1 MDKENPKA
9 EAVVTTTEKDP
20 GKFDWWTFFIPVIAA
35 VFLAFAILFLVNGW
49 SVFSGTAVAQKRAM
63 ANRPVSALAK
73 YEEVNNII
81 DQSNGRYTYGTKYKK
96 NQVKLYNKLGIG
108 YIDYMGSFINT
119 HYTPRELKSPGNGYA
134 KKMQNVYSQYN
145 QAATAFQ
152 TAYRSSKD
160 YKSLIKN
167 FDKEAGSKVDPTFK
181 GFFHYYAALATG
193 QKASVQRRT
202 LDEIKNKNYRLPLET
217 EYFLNNKEWAS
228 AEKNADKMISRNKE
242 DSYAYGY
249 KAYAQRMNG
258 DLEGATK
265 TLDTALDIDV
275 TNGQLNYQKA
285 VINLIN
291 GDYKNAMKYAY
302 QSAAYSSSDESI
314 SLYALTCE
322 LLSRQYKKAGNTKQA
337 ETYDNTYKS
346 MISMIEQY
354 GATVSPDVQ
363 KILSGKKTIADVFL
377 KGNGDLA

>member
-73 YEEVNNII
+73 YEEVNNMI
-81 DQSNGRYTYGTKYKK
+81 DQSNGRYTYGSKYKK

-152 TAYRSSKD
+152 TAARSSKD

-228 AEKNADKMISRNKE
+228 AEKNANKLISRNKE

-258 DLEGATK
+258 DLEDATK

-363 KILSGKKTIADVFL
+363 KVLSGKKTIADVFL